1 LIGVGGLVPA
11 ASAGAVTIGQA
22 SGAVLACITPGF
34 TTETSQAAADYTIPA
49 AGGVIDRWSTLANSS
64 FQTSGAPVEL
74 LLLKPLASN
83 GYEVLAFDDETLPT
97 PLPASGVATFTLAT
111 PITAQPGAVLGV
123 RESGG
128 SSACIVEARAGDDG
142 MLGSAGSPP
151 VQGGVYTATGGPFTS
166 AGAAVSVD
174 LAQSMDVG
182 LTGAAH
188 PSTITTGGGSAL
200 VFSLSDQATAIGTA
214 SFSETVPNGLSVLSA
229 VSGSGSCSVAGQT
242 VACTTGLLDP
252 GSITPIDVTVSASA
266 PGAYATTAMVTSSFA
281 DPNAA
286 NNAAT
291 VALTVTPPPGPAC
304 RVVRFTGI
312 ALAETKRLL
321 SALNCTVGRV
331 TKHASTRI
339 PKGDVISTNPSAGTY
354 PSGATVA
361 IVESSG
367 KPKRKR
373 A

>member
-1 LIGVGGLVPA
+1 
-11 ASAGAVTIGQA
+11 
-22 SGAVLACITPGF
+22 
-34 TTETSQAAADYTIPA
+34 
-49 AGGVIDRWSTLANSS
+49 
-64 FQTSGAPVEL
+64 
-74 LLLKPLASN
+74 
-83 GYEVLAFDDETLPT
+83 
-97 PLPASGVATFTLAT
+97 
-111 PITAQPGAVLGV
+111 
-123 RESGG
+123 
-128 SSACIVEARAGDDG
+128 
-142 MLGSAGSPP
+142 
-151 VQGGVYTATGGPFTS
+151 VQGGVYTAAGLFTS

-174 LAQSMDVG
+174 LVQSMDLG
-182 LTGAAH
+182 LNGAAR

-200 VFSLSDQATAIGTA
+200 VFSLTDQATAIGTA
-214 SFSETVPNGLSVLSA
+214 SFSETIPTGLSVLSA

-242 VACTTGLLDP
+242 VTCTTGLLDP
-252 GSITPIDVTVSASA
+252 GSIAPIDVTVSATA
-266 PGAYATTAMVTSSFA
+266 PGTYATTAMVTSSFA
-281 DPNAA
+281 DPNPA

-291 VALTVTPPPGPAC
+291 VALTVMPPPAPAC

-321 SALNCTVGRV
+321 IALNCSVGMV

-354 PSGATVA
+354 PSGAKVA